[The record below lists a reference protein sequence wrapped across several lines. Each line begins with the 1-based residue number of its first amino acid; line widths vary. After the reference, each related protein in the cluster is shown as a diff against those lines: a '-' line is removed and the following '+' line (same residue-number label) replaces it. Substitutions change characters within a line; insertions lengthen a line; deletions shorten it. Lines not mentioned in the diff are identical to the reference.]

1 VLDILITLLA
11 LYFIGMLF
19 FVMGWLGWTAFKLLD
34 PTNIDSCP
42 RSGATVMS
50 QEDYDRRYDDWVRR
64 QRTENTQRSSLQR
77 SNPSIKRSRMISRR
91 QFITGSW

>member
-50 QEDYDRRYDDWVRR
+50 QE
-64 QRTENTQRSSLQR
+64 
-77 SNPSIKRSRMISRR
+77 
-91 QFITGSW
+91 